1 MRQRHLL
8 GMSEDTRA
16 RGVCGVEGCGFQPP
30 PVGHP
35 RGLFVRDHVVA
46 VNFPASETELSP
58 PQGCTPPPTGW
69 VWGPASAGPEPPD
82 PTCSVQ
88 GLFRAPL
95 RAPGTP
101 LLTLPSTDPSH
112 CTEES
117 PESEQVARSESG
129 CATGTPNPGAC
140 RPRTQLPK
148 GVASILSTGHPH
160 FPPLLSPS
168 RPYG

>member
-30 PVGHP
+30 PVGHS
-35 RGLFVRDHVVA
+35 RGLFVRDHVAA
-46 VNFPASETELSP
+46 VNFPASETGCGVRPLQDLSP
-58 PQGCTPPPTGW
+58 LIPRVLCRASSEPLSVLPAPPP
-69 VWGPASAGPEPPD
+69 
-82 PTCSVQ
+82 
-88 GLFRAPL
+88 
-95 RAPGTP
+95 
-101 LLTLPSTDPSH
+101 LTLPSTDPSH

-129 CATGTPNPGAC
+129 CATGTPNPGPAC
-140 RPRTQLPK
+140 CPRTQLPK

-160 FPPLLSPS
+160 FPPLLSPA